1 MPAASGERRA
11 GPKAR
16 RDGRDCADVGRSE
29 SGPRRAGPRT
39 PARGTP
45 RRVCEAWAGRD
56 SVHLRRRW
64 GCPGR
69 WWGGGTVAGVMGD
82 AGRPSPRPRRRRQRR
97 RASRRFDRRGGS
109 DGAASGSRLGA
120 GPRRMAREGAGGP
133 DVRAQP
139 GGRRRTMARARQ
151 RRYGRLRSH
160 PGRALGPRWVCW
172 ATGPRSISESNA
184 ECTCDSDFNLSFS
197 GRPLARQQ

>member
-1 MPAASGERRA
+1 M
-11 GPKAR
+11 
-16 RDGRDCADVGRSE
+16 
-29 SGPRRAGPRT
+29 
-39 PARGTP
+39 
-45 RRVCEAWAGRD
+45 
-56 SVHLRRRW
+56 
-64 GCPGR
+64 
-69 WWGGGTVAGVMGD
+69 AGVMGD

-139 GGRRRTMARARQ
+139 GGRRRKMARARQ

-160 PGRALGPRWVCW
+160 PGRARGPRWVCW

-184 ECTCDSDFNLSFS
+184 ECTCDSDFIVHWCDSLSQPAAAAAFWKCLLS
-197 GRPLARQQ
+197 KFLPGTPQSRRSKVMLAVPRFLPKMRTQASPYA